1 MTTTAS
7 STRSP
12 RRLPARPSWPGARP
26 VLGGLLVALAAL
38 IALAASSGGSD
49 STDVVVAVRD
59 LPAGVVLG
67 PEDLALA
74 AIDAPDVV
82 LDRSVTDPAEVVGTT
97 LRVDLAANEVVQRS
111 AVDAVDVDTDRFE
124 LALDL
129 AEAQAVGGR
138 LRPGDQVLVVSG
150 GDEPVELGPARVA
163 SVAAPVDALG
173 GAGVV
178 VVLGVDD
185 PELARALGTLD
196 DGDVR
201 LIRITPGGDR

>member
-1 MTTTAS
+1 M
-7 STRSP
+7 
-12 RRLPARPSWPGARP
+12 
-26 VLGGLLVALAAL
+26 ALAAL